1 MAKSN
6 AVSLP
11 ADVRPVEYRLTLEP
25 DLSAFTF
32 KGTETVAIEV
42 LSPTSRLVLNCI
54 EIVVQS
60 CRVTRDDGIDLAA
73 SDIEYDASEETV
85 TFTFGSEL
93 EPGPADLHLE
103 FTGELNDKLRGFYRS
118 QYKGVDSE
126 ERYLA
131 TTQLEAT
138 DARRAFPCWDE
149 PGLKA
154 VFDVTLVVPS
164 DLTAISNMPVA
175 SETEVRPGVK
185 VVRYEK
191 TPIVSTYL
199 LAFIVGD
206 LDWIE
211 HTDAG
216 GTLHRVWTTRGKV
229 EQGRFALETSVR
241 LLEYLNDYFGIP
253 YPLPKL
259 DHIAIPDFAAGA
271 MENWGAVTYRETA
284 LLVDPDNSSAGTR
297 ERVASVVAHEMAH
310 MWFGDLVTMAWW
322 NDLWLNESFASWMGN
337 KAVDHLYPEWDMWTQ
352 FVTDDTNRGLSL
364 DGLKSSHPVE
374 QEVSSAAEIGQ
385 LFDEISYSKGG
396 AILRMLEQY
405 LGDEPFRAG
414 LNRYLTRHEYGN
426 ARTTDLW
433 EALGEASGKPV
444 SEMMHTW
451 VNQTGHPVLDVEVS
465 RTEGSIDVALSQ
477 KRFLY
482 EHVVE
487 PVVDDGTLWHAPV
500 GVRTASDAQARTTL
514 MTEPSGSVTV
524 EPASY
529 GSADEWIKVNPLQ
542 TGFFRVKYPPEELAR
557 LRGPIESGV
566 LPAADRLGI
575 QNDAYALMRSGHIP
589 ATEFLSTAE
598 AYRGESDASVC
609 EDLAL
614 NLGGLDSLLW
624 DEPFYGEFEI
634 FALGIFLPI
643 AERIGWDARPH
654 EGHRDVL
661 LRSTVLAQAGGYG
674 DRATLDEASARFAAY
689 AADPSST
696 PADIRGVV
704 FNLAARTGD
713 ASTYDTMWR
722 LQEEAAMEEETVRLL
737 LALGR
742 FARRDLLERTL
753 ERSLSP
759 GVRSHNTVSVVMS
772 VAGNRLGRDLAWE
785 FVKDNWAEFDR
796 RYGDGEFIL
805 GRLVSIT
812 SRFTTPE
819 REEDVESF
827 FRDHPTP
834 SVERSIRQS
843 LERIRVNAAWLARN
857 RQGLAEWFGR

>member
-1 MAKSN
+1 MAKSH

-60 CRVTRDDGIDLAA
+60 CRLTREGGTDLPAA
-73 SDIEYDASEETV
+73 DIEYDASEETV

-93 EPGPADLHLE
+93 EPGPAGLHLE

-118 QYKGVDSE
+118 QYKGMDGE
-126 ERYLA
+126 ERFLA

-175 SETEVRPGVK
+175 SDMEVRPGVK
-185 VVRYEK
+185 AVRYDK

-206 LDWIE
+206 LDSIE
-211 HTDAG
+211 HRDAG

-396 AILRMLEQY
+396 AILRMLEQF
-405 LGDEPFRAG
+405 LGDEPFRTG
-414 LNRYLTRHEYGN
+414 LNLYLRRHEYGN
-426 ARTTDLW
+426 AKTTDLW
-433 EALGEASGKPV
+433 KALAEASGKPV

-451 VNQTGHPVLDVEVS
+451 VNQTGHPVLDVKVARKDS
-465 RTEGSIDVALSQ
+465 SIDVTLSQ

-487 PVVDDGTLWHAPV
+487 RVADEGTLWHVPV
-500 GVRTASDAQARTTL
+500 GVRTASDAQTRTTL
-514 MTEPSGSVTV
+514 MIEQTGSVTV

-557 LRGPIESGV
+557 LRGPIENGV

-589 ATEFLSTAE
+589 ATEFLSTVE

-624 DEPFYGEFEI
+624 DETFYGEFEL
-634 FALGIFLPI
+634 FARGIFLPI
-643 AERIGWDARPH
+643 AERIGWDARAH

-674 DRATLDEASARFAAY
+674 DPATLDRATSRFVAY

-713 ASTYDTMWR
+713 TSTYDTMWR
-722 LQEEAAMEEETVRLL
+722 LQEEAGMEEEKVRLL

-759 GVRSHNTVSVVMS
+759 DVRSHNTVSVVMS

-805 GRLVSIT
+805 SRLVSIT
-812 SRFTTPE
+812 SRFTTRE
-819 REEDVESF
+819 REEDVAGF
-827 FRDHPTP
+827 FRENPAP
-834 SVERSIRQS
+834 SVDRSIRQS
-843 LERIRVNAAWLARN
+843 LERIRINSAWLSRN
-857 RQGLAEWFGR
+857 RDDLAEWFGR